1 MGEDGSEM
9 LHQFRRFLDELL
21 LSSGQ
26 YTLFYIFLAIAA
38 ERFELFFNAGML
50 VLFIA
55 LIVQTILLVRFGE
68 IVRLRYLFSFICPL
82 IFTLIQVR
90 SRGFAP
96 LNMNLLFF
104 WTSQAYF
111 AQVKAMY
118 KRASG
123 ENAKKLCEFLL
134 SMGTVAVFLFLTF
147 YYNLML
153 SFGVKSASGL
163 LSGAQGS
170 DFFSILNF
178 PLAFLEFLAAP
189 THRFVII
196 SSVVFGAT
204 IALCRIRIV
213 SLKYRI
219 VSLFNL
225 DAESLPETSPALPSH
240 AEVRT
245 ADVTILYADIRNF
258 SQLAETYSPAAITDC
273 LNLYFST
280 WSVIARKYDGRME
293 KYIGDAA
300 TIVFGPDQE
309 GENANKAVS
318 CAVEFISQLPA
329 FMEEFAIR
337 NLPLIK
343 NVGIGLSCGEVII
356 GDIGSADKHGSMAF
370 GYPVSVASRMES
382 LCREFR
388 QDLMIDQNVYRK
400 LTLENQSLF
409 LLLGEVLIR
418 GRTAPMPVYGLK

>member
-1 MGEDGSEM
+1 MREYGQEM
-9 LHQFRRFLDELL
+9 VHTFRRFLDELL

-26 YTLFYIFLAIAA
+26 YALFYILLAIAA
-38 ERFELFFNAGML
+38 ERSELFSNAGVL
-50 VLFIA
+50 VLLIA
-55 LIVQTILLVRFGE
+55 LIVQTALLVRFGE
-68 IVRLRYLFSFICPL
+68 KGPLRIVFSFICPL

-104 WTSQAYF
+104 WTSQGYF
-111 AQVKAMY
+111 ALFKTLY
-118 KRASG
+118 KQATR
-123 ENAKKLCEFLL
+123 ENSKKLYEFLL

-147 YYNLML
+147 YYDLML
-153 SFGVKSASGL
+153 AFGVKSASGL

-178 PLAFLEFLAAP
+178 PVAFLEFLSAP

-196 SSVVFGAT
+196 SSLVFGVT
-204 IALCRIRIV
+204 VALCRIRIV
-213 SLKYRI
+213 SLKSRI
-219 VSLFNL
+219 VSLFSL
-225 DAESLPETSPALPSH
+225 DAESLPESSPVAEGTS
-240 AEVRT
+240 EVRT
-245 ADVTILYADIRNF
+245 ADVTILYADTRNF
-258 SQLAETYSPAAITDC
+258 SQLAETYPAAAVAEC

-280 WSVIARKYDGRME
+280 WSVIARKYGGVME
-293 KYIGDAA
+293 KFIGDAA
-300 TIVFGPDQE
+300 IILFGPDPE
-309 GENANKAVS
+309 GENANQAVS
-318 CAVEFISQLPA
+318 CAVEFLGQLPA

-356 GDIGSADKHGSMAF
+356 GEIGSADKHGSMAL
-370 GYPVSVASRMES
+370 GHPVSIASRMES

-400 LTLENQSLF
+400 LSLENQSLF